1 MQVFVVCSAAAIIFL
16 VCRFILFGC
25 GYDEEDRDYTSRP
38 YWASSSHNESLNP
51 VSSARAKSTLR
62 ILEHGRKESRS
73 SISPQAE
80 RDLVTALANRLL
92 SDESKNLTAE
102 DLRERA
108 RNMRQDHQEALKR
121 ANRAYKKK
129 DYAAAAR
136 QQTRRSR
143 NPELDGTLESIGGRG
158 HFHQEEQGTA
168 LYCDVRDEMMPRVG
182 HAKTSCLRFQGRT
195 DGMIDLHGL
204 HVEEALGYAK
214 QEFDSKS
221 GVLGDD
227 KVARFIVG
235 TLSLL

>member
-38 YWASSSHNESLNP
+38 YWASSSHNESFIT

-136 QQTRRSR
+136 HKR
-143 NPELDGTLESIGGRG
+143 
-158 HFHQEEQGTA
+158 
-168 LYCDVRDEMMPRVG
+168 DVREIQSSMELLNRLAAEVTFIKKNKVRHCIATFEMR
-182 HAKTSCLRFQGRT
+182 
-195 DGMIDLHGL
+195 
-204 HVEEALGYAK
+204 
-214 QEFDSKS
+214 
-221 GVLGDD
+221 
-227 KVARFIVG
+227 
-235 TLSLL
+235 